1 MGVSIIIKLVLKQN
15 LLLKALCFDRNRV
28 YLIFININ
36 VTHLDE
42 EQNKKEKQGIF
53 ITKIAVNLEIRWVQL
68 QVLR

>member
-1 MGVSIIIKLVLKQN
+1 MGVSIIIKLVYILFEVLNQN

-42 EQNKKEKQGIF
+42 EQNKKKNKEF
-53 ITKIAVNLEIRWVQL
+53 LLPRL
-68 QVLR
+68 L

>member
-1 MGVSIIIKLVLKQN
+1 MGVSIIIKLVYILFEVLNQN

-42 EQNKKEKQGIF
+42 EQNKKKNKEF
-53 ITKIAVNLEIRWVQL
+53 LL
-68 QVLR
+68 LRLL